1 MPGRKTPS
9 ASPRDN
15 ASLIAGGKGDESGDT
30 RFERVRYFAPNR
42 FSLAKAGIPKRGTFL
57 APDTGTSGDFRM
69 KLLSKITAIVVLL
82 AGLAAAPAPSRAQDK
97 VSVGVFPVSSSL
109 PYFVAL
115 ERGFFKE
122 QNIEPEMTKL
132 MGGPSNVA
140 AMMTNQIEV
149 SAVLVMLEGLNAGV
163 KKPGVAMYIS
173 LNSQTK
179 VWKMEQF
186 VVRNGFPASSIADLK
201 GAKLMSAPG
210 PANLNT
216 AKAILA
222 KNGLKEGD
230 YTIDQL
236 DMGQHVNAMT
246 AGTFDG
252 GYTLE
257 PNASMMIKAGIARS
271 IEAGVISKYILG
283 SEAADA
289 YAAGCAMTSDFIQ
302 KRPDVAKRFAAAWA
316 KAIAFINANPDEAR
330 KHLAKNTFTPD
341 NVVDMVSM
349 LGYVMAGDLNP
360 KQLADF
366 QAFADFG
373 TSIGVVPEKV
383 DASKFLQKF

>member
-1 MPGRKTPS
+1 MKSLNLRICAMAALVLS
-9 ASPRDN
+9 A
-15 ASLIAGGKGDESGDT
+15 
-30 RFERVRYFAPNR
+30 V
-42 FSLAKAGIPKRGTFL
+42 
-57 APDTGTSGDFRM
+57 APD
-69 KLLSKITAIVVLL
+69 
-82 AGLAAAPAPSRAQDK
+82 RAVAMDK
-97 VSVGVFPVSSSL
+97 VSVGVFPISSSL

-132 MGGPSNVA
+132 MGGPPNVA

-149 SAVLVMLEGLNAGV
+149 SAVLVTLEGLNADV
-163 KKPGVAMYIS
+163 KKPGVAMYIG
-173 LNSQTK
+173 LHSQTK

-186 VVRNGFPASSIADLK
+186 VVRNGFKAEKIADLK

-257 PNASMMIKAGIARS
+257 PSASMMIKAGVARS
-271 IEAGVISKYILG
+271 LEAGIISKYILG
-283 SEAADA
+283 DEAADA
-289 YAAGCAMTSDFIQ
+289 YAAGCAMTSDFIR
-302 KRPDVAKRFAAAWA
+302 KRPDVARRFAAAWR
-316 KAIAFINANPDEAR
+316 KAIDFINKDPDQAR
-330 KHLAKNTFTPD
+330 KYLAGNTFTPD
-341 NVVDMVSM
+341 NVVDMVPM
-349 LGYVMAGDLNP
+349 LGYIMAGDMTPRQIGDLQ
-360 KQLADF
+360 KLADF
-366 QAFADFG
+366 G
-373 TSIGVVPEKV
+373 NSIGVVPEKIDV
-383 DASKFLQKF
+383 TKVLQKF

>member
-1 MPGRKTPS
+1 MEI
-9 ASPRDN
+9 AQRDD
-15 ASLIAGGKGDESGDT
+15 ADIKLQGIDARPKDALRLTT
-30 RFERVRYFAPNR
+30 RQGFLDRQGQRPQMRHISCYFHRN
-42 FSLAKAGIPKRGTFL
+42 
-57 APDTGTSGDFRM
+57 SGDFRM
-69 KLLSKITAIVVLL
+69 KLLSKITAIVILL
-82 AGLAAAPAPSRAQDK
+82 TGLAALPAPSRAQDK

-132 MGGPSNVA
+132 MGGPPNVA

-186 VVRNGFPASSIADLK
+186 VVRNGFPANSIAELK

-222 KNGLKEGD
+222 KNGLNAGD

-257 PNASMMIKAGIARS
+257 PNASMMIKAGVARS
-271 IEAGVISKYILG
+271 LEAGVISKYILG
-283 SEAADA
+283 DEKADA
-289 YAAGCAMTSDFIQ
+289 YAAGCAMTSDFIA
-302 KRPDVAKRFAAAWA
+302 KRPEVAKRFAMAWG
-316 KAIAFINANPDEAR
+316 KAVDFINKNPDEAR
-330 KHLAKNTFTPD
+330 KYLAKNTFTPD

-349 LGYVMAGDLNP
+349 LGYVMASDMSEKQIGDLQ
-360 KQLADF
+360 KI
-366 QAFADFG
+366 ADFG
-373 TSIGVVPEKV
+373 NSIGVVPEKIDV
-383 DASKFLQKF
+383 TKVLQKF

>member
-1 MPGRKTPS
+1 MKSLKLAICAIAVLALSALAPGR
-9 ASPRDN
+9 A
-15 ASLIAGGKGDESGDT
+15 
-30 RFERVRYFAPNR
+30 V
-42 FSLAKAGIPKRGTFL
+42 
-57 APDTGTSGDFRM
+57 
-69 KLLSKITAIVVLL
+69 
-82 AGLAAAPAPSRAQDK
+82 AQDK
-97 VSVGVFPVSSSL
+97 VSVGVFPISSSL

-122 QNIEPEMTKL
+122 QNIEPETTRL
-132 MGGPSNVA
+132 MGGPPNVA

-149 SAVLVMLEGLNAGV
+149 AAVLVTLEGLNADV
-163 KKPGVAMYIS
+163 KKPGVAMYIGMH
-173 LNSQTK
+173 SQTK

-186 VVRNGFPASSIADLK
+186 VVRNGFKAETIADLK

-257 PNASMMIKAGIARS
+257 PSASMMIKSGVARS
-271 IEAGVISKYILG
+271 LEAGVISKYILG
-283 SEAADA
+283 DEAANA

-302 KRPDVAKRFAAAWA
+302 KRPDVARRFAAAWR
-316 KAIAFINANPDEAR
+316 KAIDFINANPEEAR
-330 KHLAKNTFTPD
+330 KYLAKNTFTPD
-341 NVVDMVSM
+341 NVVDTVPM
-349 LGYVMAGDLNP
+349 LGYIMVGDMTP
-360 KQLADF
+360 KQIGEL
-366 QAFADFG
+366 QKFADFG
-373 TSIGVVPEKV
+373 NSIGVVPEKLDV
-383 DASKFLQKF
+383 TKVLQKY

>member
-1 MPGRKTPS
+1 MK
-9 ASPRDN
+9 
-15 ASLIAGGKGDESGDT
+15 SLKFTICAIT
-30 RFERVRYFAPNR
+30 M
-42 FSLAKAGIPKRGTFL
+42 LA
-57 APDTGTSGDFRM
+57 
-69 KLLSKITAIVVLL
+69 LS
-82 AGLAAAPAPSRAQDK
+82 AAAPGRAVAQDK
-97 VSVGVFPVSSSL
+97 VSVGLFPISSSL

-132 MGGPSNVA
+132 MGGPPNVA

-149 SAVLVMLEGLNAGV
+149 SAVLVTLEGLNADV

-186 VVRNGFPASSIADLK
+186 VVRNGFKAETIADLK

-257 PNASMMIKAGIARS
+257 PSASMMIKSGVARS

-283 SEAADA
+283 DETANA

-302 KRPDVAKRFAAAWA
+302 KRPDVAKRFAAAWR
-316 KAIAFINANPDEAR
+316 KAIDFINANPDEAR
-330 KHLAKNTFTPD
+330 KYLAKNTFTPD
-341 NVVDMVSM
+341 NVVDTVPM
-349 LGYVMAGDLNP
+349 LGYIMVGDMTP
-360 KQLADF
+360 KQLGEL
-366 QAFADFG
+366 QKFADFG
-373 TSIGVVPEKV
+373 NSIGVVPEKLDV
-383 DASKFLQKF
+383 TKVLQKY

>member
-1 MPGRKTPS
+1 MMKSLKLAICAAAVMVLGALAPGR
-9 ASPRDN
+9 A
-15 ASLIAGGKGDESGDT
+15 
-30 RFERVRYFAPNR
+30 V
-42 FSLAKAGIPKRGTFL
+42 
-57 APDTGTSGDFRM
+57 
-69 KLLSKITAIVVLL
+69 
-82 AGLAAAPAPSRAQDK
+82 AQDK
-97 VSVGVFPVSSSL
+97 VSVGVFPISSSL

-122 QNIEPEMTKL
+122 QNIEPETTRL
-132 MGGPSNVA
+132 MGGPPNVA

-149 SAVLVMLEGLNAGV
+149 AAVLVTLEGLNADV
-163 KKPGVAMYIS
+163 KKPGVAMYIGMH
-173 LNSQTK
+173 SQTK

-186 VVRNGFPASSIADLK
+186 VVRNGFKAETIADLK

-246 AGTFDG
+246 AGTFDA

-257 PNASMMIKAGIARS
+257 PSASMMIKSGVARS
-271 IEAGVISKYILG
+271 LEAGVISKYILG
-283 SEAADA
+283 DESANA

-302 KRPDVAKRFAAAWA
+302 KRPDVAKRFAAAWR
-316 KAIAFINANPDEAR
+316 KAIDFINANPEEAR
-330 KHLAKNTFTPD
+330 KYLAKNTFTPD
-341 NVVDMVSM
+341 NVVDTVPM
-349 LGYVMAGDLNP
+349 LGYIMVGDMTP
-360 KQLADF
+360 KQLGEL
-366 QAFADFG
+366 QKFADFG
-373 TSIGVVPEKV
+373 NSIGVVPEKLDV
-383 DASKFLQKF
+383 TKVLQKY

>member
-1 MPGRKTPS
+1 MKSMIKT
-9 ASPRDN
+9 A
-15 ASLIAGGKGDESGDT
+15 A
-30 RFERVRYFAPNR
+30 
-42 FSLAKAGIPKRGTFL
+42 
-57 APDTGTSGDFRM
+57 
-69 KLLSKITAIVVLL
+69 AIVLL
-82 AGLAAAPAPSRAQDK
+82 TGLAVLPTPSRAQDK

-115 ERGFFKE
+115 ERGFCRE
-122 QNIEPEMTKL
+122 QNSEPEMTKL
-132 MGGPSNVA
+132 MGGPPNVA

-149 SAVLVMLEGLNAGV
+149 SAVLVTLEGLNANV
-163 KKPGVAMYIS
+163 KKPGVAMYIA

-186 VVRNGFPASSIADLK
+186 VVRNGFKADTIADLK

-216 AKAILA
+216 AKAILG

-236 DMGQHVNAMT
+236 DMGQHINAMT

-257 PNASMMIKAGIARS
+257 PNASMMIKAGVARS
-271 IEAGVISKYILG
+271 LEAGVISKYILG
-283 SEAADA
+283 NETADA
-289 YAAGCAMTSDFIQ
+289 YAAGCAMTSDFIG
-302 KRPDVAKRFAAAWA
+302 KRPEVAKRFAAAWG
-316 KAIAFINANPDEAR
+316 KAIDFINKNPDEAR
-330 KHLAKNTFTPD
+330 KYLAKNTFTPD

-349 LGYVMAGDLNP
+349 LGYVMAGDMTP
-360 KQLADF
+360 RQMSDWQKLADF
-366 QAFADFG
+366 G
-373 TSIGVVPEKV
+373 NSIGVVPEKLDV
-383 DASKFLQKF
+383 TKVMQKF

>member
-1 MPGRKTPS
+1 
-9 ASPRDN
+9 
-15 ASLIAGGKGDESGDT
+15 
-30 RFERVRYFAPNR
+30 
-42 FSLAKAGIPKRGTFL
+42 
-57 APDTGTSGDFRM
+57 M
-69 KLLSKITAIVVLL
+69 KLLNLVIGAVAALTLSV
-82 AGLAAAPAPSRAQDK
+82 AGPGRAAAQDK

-132 MGGPSNVA
+132 MGGPPNVA

-149 SAVLVMLEGLNAGV
+149 SAVLVTLEGLNANV
-163 KKPGVAMYIS
+163 KKPGVAMYIA

-186 VVRNGFPASSIADLK
+186 VVRNGFKADTIADLK

-216 AKAILA
+216 AKAILG

-236 DMGQHVNAMT
+236 DMGQHINAMT

-257 PNASMMIKAGIARS
+257 PNASMMIKAGVARS
-271 IEAGVISKYILG
+271 LESGVISKYILG
-283 SEAADA
+283 DEAADA
-289 YAAGCAMTSDFIQ
+289 YAAGCAMTSDFIG
-302 KRPDVAKRFAAAWA
+302 KRPEVAKRFAAAWG
-316 KAIAFINANPDEAR
+316 KAIDFVNKNPDEAR
-330 KHLAKNTFTPD
+330 KYLAKNTFTPD
-341 NVVDMVSM
+341 NVVEMVSM
-349 LGYVMAGDLNP
+349 LGYVMAGDMSERQIGDLQ
-360 KQLADF
+360 KLADF
-366 QAFADFG
+366 G
-373 TSIGVVPEKV
+373 HSIGVVPEKLDV
-383 DASKFLQKF
+383 TKVLQKF

>member
-1 MPGRKTPS
+1 MKSLNLIICAIATLVLS
-9 ASPRDN
+9 A
-15 ASLIAGGKGDESGDT
+15 IAEG
-30 RFERVRYFAPNR
+30 
-42 FSLAKAGIPKRGTFL
+42 
-57 APDTGTSGDFRM
+57 
-69 KLLSKITAIVVLL
+69 
-82 AGLAAAPAPSRAQDK
+82 PAVAQDK
-97 VSVGVFPVSSSL
+97 VSVGLFPISSSL

-115 ERGFFKE
+115 ERGFFRE
-122 QNIEPEMTKL
+122 QSIEPEMTKL
-132 MGGPSNVA
+132 MGGPPNVA

-149 SAVLVMLEGLNAGV
+149 SAVLITIEGLNANV
-163 KKPGVAMYIS
+163 KKPGVARYIS

-186 VVRNGFPASSIADLK
+186 VVRNGFKADTIADLK

-257 PNASMMIKAGIARS
+257 PNASMMIKAGVARS
-271 IEAGVISKYILG
+271 LEAGIISKYILG
-283 SEAADA
+283 DEAADA
-289 YAAGCAMTSDFIQ
+289 YAAGCAMTGDFIQ
-302 KRPDVAKRFAAAWA
+302 KRPDVARRFAAAWG
-316 KAIAFINANPDEAR
+316 KAIDFINKNPDEAR
-330 KHLAKNTFTPD
+330 KYLAKNTFTPD

-349 LGYVMAGDLNP
+349 LGYVMVGDMSPKQIGDLQ
-360 KQLADF
+360 KLADF
-366 QAFADFG
+366 G
-373 TSIGVVPEKV
+373 NSVGVVPEKLDV
-383 DASKFLQKF
+383 STVLQKF

>member
-1 MPGRKTPS
+1 
-9 ASPRDN
+9 
-15 ASLIAGGKGDESGDT
+15 
-30 RFERVRYFAPNR
+30 
-42 FSLAKAGIPKRGTFL
+42 
-57 APDTGTSGDFRM
+57 M
-69 KLLSKITAIVVLL
+69 KLLKFTICAA
-82 AGLAAAPAPSRAQDK
+82 AGLVLSAVVAGSAVAQDK
-97 VSVGVFPVSSSL
+97 VSVGVFPISSSL

-122 QNIEPEMTKL
+122 QNIEPEMTRL
-132 MGGPSNVA
+132 MGGPPNVA

-149 SAVLVMLEGLNAGV
+149 AAVLVTLEGLNADV
-163 KKPGVAMYIS
+163 KKPGVAMYIGMH
-173 LNSQTK
+173 SQTK

-186 VVRNGFPASSIADLK
+186 VVRNGFKAETIADLK

-257 PNASMMIKAGIARS
+257 PSASMMIKSGVARS
-271 IEAGVISKYILG
+271 LEAGVISKYILG
-283 SEAADA
+283 DETANA

-302 KRPDVAKRFAAAWA
+302 KRPDVAKRFAAAWR
-316 KAIAFINANPDEAR
+316 KAIDFINANPDEAR
-330 KHLAKNTFTPD
+330 KYLAKNTFTPD
-341 NVVDMVSM
+341 NVVDTVPM
-349 LGYVMAGDLNP
+349 LGYIMVGDMTP
-360 KQLADF
+360 KQIGEL
-366 QAFADFG
+366 QKFADFG
-373 TSIGVVPEKV
+373 NSIGVVPEKLDV
-383 DASKFLQKF
+383 TKVLQKF

>member
-1 MPGRKTPS
+1 MKSMIS
-9 ASPRDN
+9 A
-15 ASLIAGGKGDESGDT
+15 AAAL
-30 RFERVRYFAPNR
+30 V
-42 FSLAKAGIPKRGTFL
+42 LA
-57 APDTGTSGDFRM
+57 
-69 KLLSKITAIVVLL
+69 V
-82 AGLAAAPAPSRAQDK
+82 GLAALPAASRAEDSAMDK

-122 QNIEPEMTKL
+122 LNIEPEMTKL
-132 MGGPSNVA
+132 MGGPPNVA

-149 SAVLVMLEGLNAGV
+149 SAVLVTLEGLNANV
-163 KKPGVAMYIS
+163 KKPGVAMYIA

-186 VVRNGFPASSIADLK
+186 VVRNGFPANSIADLK
-201 GAKLMSAPG
+201 GAKLLSAPG

-257 PNASMMIKAGIARS
+257 PNASMMIKSGVARS
-271 IEAGVISKYILG
+271 LEAGVISKYILG
-283 SEAADA
+283 SDTADA
-289 YAAGCAMTSDFIQ
+289 YAAGCAMTSEFIA

-316 KAIAFINANPDEAR
+316 KAIAFINANQDEAR
-330 KHLAKNTFTPD
+330 KYLAKNTFTPD

-349 LGYVMAGDLNP
+349 LGYVMAGDM
-360 KQLADF
+360 KKEQLADL

-373 TSIGVVPEKV
+373 ASIGVVPEKV
-383 DASKFLQKF
+383 DVTKFLQKF

>member
-1 MPGRKTPS
+1 MNWTTKT
-9 ASPRDN
+9 
-15 ASLIAGGKGDESGDT
+15 
-30 RFERVRYFAPNR
+30 
-42 FSLAKAGIPKRGTFL
+42 LAV
-57 APDTGTSGDFRM
+57 
-69 KLLSKITAIVVLL
+69 LLLL
-82 AGLAAAPAPSRAQDK
+82 AGLGAPTDPARAQDK
-97 VSVGVFPVSSSL
+97 VSVGVFPLSSSL

-132 MGGPSNVA
+132 MGGPANVA
-140 AMMTNQIEV
+140 ALMTNQIEV
-149 SAVLVMLEGLNAGV
+149 SAVLVTIEGLNANV
-163 KKPGVAMYIS
+163 KKPGVAMYIA

-179 VWKMEQF
+179 TWKMEQF
-186 VVRNGFPASSIADLK
+186 VVRNGFPANSIADLK
-201 GAKLMSAPG
+201 DAKLMSAPG

-246 AGTFDG
+246 SGSFDG

-257 PNASMMIKAGIARS
+257 PNASMMIKAGVARS
-271 IEAGVISKYILG
+271 LEAGVISKYILG
-283 SEAADA
+283 SESANA
-289 YAAGCAMTSDFIQ
+289 YAAGCAVTSDFVQ

-330 KHLAKNTFTPD
+330 KHLLKNTFTPD
-341 NVVDMVSM
+341 NVVDMVPM
-349 LGYVMAGDLNP
+349 LGYVMASDMSKEQIADL
-360 KQLADF
+360 QALADF
-366 QAFADFG
+366 GA
-373 TSIGVVPEKV
+373 SIGVIPEKV
-383 DASKFLQKF
+383 DATKFLQKF

>member
-1 MPGRKTPS
+1 MMKLRNVG
-9 ASPRDN
+9 
-15 ASLIAGGKGDESGDT
+15 I
-30 RFERVRYFAPNR
+30 FV
-42 FSLAKAGIPKRGTFL
+42 LAFL
-57 APDTGTSGDFRM
+57 A
-69 KLLSKITAIVVLL
+69 LN
-82 AGLAAAPAPSRAQDK
+82 AAASGKAAAQDK

-122 QNIEPEMTKL
+122 QNIEPDMTKL
-132 MGGPSNVA
+132 MGGPPNVA
-140 AMMTNQIEV
+140 AMMTGQIEV
-149 SAVLVMLEGLNAGV
+149 SAVLVTLEGLNANV

-179 VWKMEQF
+179 VWKLEQF
-186 VVRNGFPASSIADLK
+186 VVRNGFPANSIADLK

-236 DMGQHVNAMT
+236 DMGQHINAMT

-257 PNASMMIKAGIARS
+257 PNASMMIKAGVAHS
-271 IEAGVISKYILG
+271 IEAGVISKYVLG

-289 YAAGCAMTSDFIQ
+289 YAAGCAMTSDFIG
-302 KRPDVAKRFAAAWA
+302 KRPEVAKRFAAAWS
-316 KAIAFINANPDEAR
+316 KAIDFI
-330 KHLAKNTFTPD
+330 K
-341 NVVDMVSM
+341 
-349 LGYVMAGDLNP
+349 
-360 KQLADF
+360 
-366 QAFADFG
+366 
-373 TSIGVVPEKV
+373 
-383 DASKFLQKF
+383 

>member
-1 MPGRKTPS
+1 
-9 ASPRDN
+9 
-15 ASLIAGGKGDESGDT
+15 
-30 RFERVRYFAPNR
+30 
-42 FSLAKAGIPKRGTFL
+42 
-57 APDTGTSGDFRM
+57 
-69 KLLSKITAIVVLL
+69 
-82 AGLAAAPAPSRAQDK
+82 
-97 VSVGVFPVSSSL
+97 VFPVSSSL

-132 MGGPSNVA
+132 MGGPPNVA

-149 SAVLVMLEGLNAGV
+149 SVVLVMLEGLNANV
-163 KKPGVAMYIS
+163 KKPGVAMYIG

-186 VVRNGFPASSIADLK
+186 VVRNGFPANSIADLK

-236 DMGQHVNAMT
+236 DMAQHVNVMQ
-246 AGTFDG
+246 AGTFDA

-257 PNASMMIKAGIARS
+257 PNASTMRKMGVAS
-271 IEAGVISKYILG
+271 TIEAGVIAHYVLG
-283 SEAADA
+283 DPNANAFVG
-289 YAAGCAMTSDFIQ
+289 GCALTSDFI
-302 KRPDVAKRFAAAWA
+302 KSRPDVAKRFTAAWG
-316 KAIAFINANPDEAR
+316 KAVAFINSNPQEAR
-330 KHLAKNTFTPD
+330 KHLLKNTFTPED
-341 NVVDMVSM
+341 VVDTVPMIRYYMV
-349 LGYVMAGDLNP
+349 GDLTA
-360 KQLADF
+360 KDKADF
-366 QAFADFG
+366 QKFIDFSVQTG
-373 TSIGVVPEKV
+373 TLPEKV
-383 DASKFLQKF
+383 DVTKYMQTF

>member
-1 MPGRKTPS
+1 MNSLNLRIYAIAALALS
-9 ASPRDN
+9 AI
-15 ASLIAGGKGDESGDT
+15 ASGG
-30 RFERVRYFAPNR
+30 
-42 FSLAKAGIPKRGTFL
+42 
-57 APDTGTSGDFRM
+57 
-69 KLLSKITAIVVLL
+69 
-82 AGLAAAPAPSRAQDK
+82 AAAQDK

-115 ERGFFKE
+115 ERGFFRE
-122 QNIEPEMTKL
+122 QGIEPEMTKL
-132 MGGPSNVA
+132 MGGPPNVA

-149 SAVLVMLEGLNAGV
+149 SAVLVTLEGLNANV

-186 VVRNGFPASSIADLK
+186 VVRNGFKAETIADLK
-201 GAKLMSAPG
+201 GAKLLSAPG

-222 KNGLKEGD
+222 RNGLKDGD

-257 PNASMMIKAGIARS
+257 PNASMMIKAGVARS
-271 IEAGVISKYILG
+271 LEAGVISKYILG
-283 SEAADA
+283 DEKADA
-289 YAAGCAMTSDFIQ
+289 FAAGCAMTSDFIA
-302 KRPDVAKRFAAAWA
+302 KRPEVAKRFAAAWG
-316 KAIAFINANPDEAR
+316 KALDFINKNPDEAR
-330 KHLAKNTFTPD
+330 KYLAKNTFTPD
-341 NVVDMVSM
+341 NVVEMVSM
-349 LGYVMAGDLNP
+349 LGYVMAGDMSARQIGYLQ
-360 KQLADF
+360 QLADF
-366 QAFADFG
+366 G
-373 TSIGVVPEKV
+373 NSIGVVPEKLDV
-383 DASKFLQKF
+383 TKVLQKF